1 MQRPSDDQIRMMKR
15 KLKDVIYNILICD
28 LGLKKVGDLDEDSS
42 EVLMLHLLREAT
54 KLSQKDS
61 NE

>member
-1 MQRPSDDQIRMMKR
+1 MQRPTDDQIRMMKR

-28 LGLKKVGDLDEDSS
+28 LGLKNVGDLDERSS